1 MLRLRQN
8 IAGQVGV
15 WSYRVKLYDSA
26 EFPVLGFTVDCSAG
40 VSGRDAVV
48 VRAGTSLAGEGD
60 SLPVTVYCEV
70 WRGGPV
76 VGAAVRAEV
85 TGPAGHSEELLLED
99 GGTGYPDITAR
110 DGGSPTNMQCRVRNC

>member
-1 MLRLRQN
+1 M
-8 IAGQVGV
+8 

-76 VGAAVRAEV
+76 VGAAVSV
-85 TGPAGHSEELLLED
+85 LNLLVVLGVSPFSLVNLLL
-99 GGTGYPDITAR
+99 PSVR
-110 DGGSPTNMQCRVRNC
+110 LVLVGSAV